1 MVFTEEHEMI
11 LKRTQVFLENSELKK
26 KKFPVFILGFSSIL
40 FRVGYVI
47 ILLVVPQES

>member
-11 LKRTQVFLENSELKK
+11 LKRTQVFLENSELK